1 MTDLIAAHEIPNRI
15 YQIPYKINYV
25 AKLFDF
31 KFANF
36 FIKEEYPKIQDILQH
51 TSDSTFL
58 AKLLSKHYMHSSA
71 KITNMLLLSAA
82 MQNGN
87 LFAVLCC
94 IVYWKWI
101 RLQFDQSTLVSA
113 NIFLFFA
120 K

>member
-1 MTDLIAAHEIPNRI
+1 MTDLIAAHEIPNPI

-51 TSDSTFL
+51 TSDSSFL
-58 AKLLSKHYMHSSA
+58 AKLLSKHCMHSSA

-87 LFAVLCC
+87 LFAVR
-94 IVYWKWI
+94 KWI

-113 NIFLFFA
+113 NIFLVFA
-120 K
+120 KSCI